1 MKQMQHLALS
11 VVVATFAFCSSASAQ
26 QIDAGR
32 IDELERIITKQ
43 QEILEAQARTL
54 RALGQEL
61 AELREATRARDGTI
75 ASTAETVE
83 RTVEKIEEVAR
94 KVDESQGGLKFA
106 LGSEE
111 NVELQISGQV
121 SRALLFTDDGS
132 EQEVFHVDNSNSST
146 RIAFEGTARPSE
158 NLTIGGVFDVEFE
171 SNPASD
177 VSQNTEDAAIADP
190 RIAERKLEIYFE
202 HERWGT
208 LWLGQGDTASDDSS
222 EVDLSETD
230 LILQSDIDD
239 IGGDLLFRDT
249 TTGALS
255 SVEVGDVVSNLDG
268 LGRSDRI
275 RYDTPEF
282 RGLTLSLGI
291 AQGGEND
298 VALTY
303 EGEHGAAEI
312 EAAMSYSNQDSTS
325 TSRDHRTNGSI
336 SLLHGP
342 SGLSATFATGRDS
355 LTSGARDHPTFYY
368 AKFGLQRD
376 WFSVGL
382 TALAVEY
389 SQMNDEDRNGDEFR
403 SWGGG
408 AVQEL
413 ESWSTD
419 LYAGIRNYRLNR
431 IGAAFDEI
439 TLALMGARFK
449 F

>member
-1 MKQMQHLALS
+1 MKRMCQALLG
-11 VVVATFAFCSSASAQ
+11 VAIVTLGVMSQSYAQSA
-26 QIDAGR
+26 DARR
-32 IDELERIITKQ
+32 IDELERIIARQ
-43 QEILEAQARTL
+43 QDMLETQAETL
-54 RALGQEL
+54 RALSREL
-61 AELREATRARDGTI
+61 AEIREATRAHDGKLT
-75 ASTAETVE
+75 STAEKVE
-83 RTVEKIEEVAR
+83 RTVENVERVAR
-94 KVDESQGGLKFA
+94 KVEESKDGLSLVVGGK
-106 LGSEE
+106 E

-158 NLTIGGVFDVEFE
+158 DLTIGGVFDVEFE

-177 VSQNTEDAAIADP
+177 VSQNTENEAIDDP
-190 RIAERKLEIYFE
+190 RFAERKLEIYLE
-202 HERWGT
+202 HDRWGT
-208 LWLGQGDTASDDSS
+208 LWIGQGDTASDDSS

-230 LILQSDIDD
+230 LVLQSDIDD
-239 IGGDLLFRDT
+239 IGGEFRFRNA

-255 SVEVGDVVSNLDG
+255 SVEVNDVVSNLDG
-268 LGRSDRI
+268 LGRTDRI

-282 RGLTLSLGI
+282 KGLTLSLGI

-298 VALTY
+298 IALAY
-303 EGEHGAAEI
+303 EGEHGSMEM
-312 EAAMSYSNQDSTS
+312 EAAVAYSNQDSTS

-336 SLLHGP
+336 SLLHKK
-342 SGLSATFATGRDS
+342 SGVSATFATGRDS

-376 WFSVGL
+376 WFPIGL
-382 TALAVEY
+382 TALAIEY
-389 SQMNDEDRNGDEFR
+389 SQMDDEDRNGDEFR

-413 ESWSTD
+413 EKWSTD
-419 LYAGIRNYRLNR
+419 LYAGVRNYSLSR
-431 IGAAFDEI
+431 IGTTFNDI
-439 TLALMGARFK
+439 TLAMIGARFK